1 MLSLKSGMNAHMLTY
16 RYLSPHDCDAT
27 GDWTVVVEKIRASTG
42 PCLRDGY
49 TNNTMIPERIVF
61 TVGAGLRNTSDVVV
75 QT

>member
-1 MLSLKSGMNAHMLTY
+1 MHAKRDNP
-16 RYLSPHDCDAT
+16 RYLSPHDCDPT

-61 TVGAGLRNTSDVVV
+61 TVGPGLRNTSDVVV